1 MGERSASRRPV
12 RMLRVEFRGQP
23 YDWFN
28 LEDAADTIRSAE
40 FPKTLQENIAHYFN
54 IPLEYQAVFDEEG
67 LLSTV
72 VDFVR
77 ALQAVKPSL
86 QIFDIREMG
95 TKAQEAASAQLDKV
109 AEEVKRAQQ
118 MFNNRVSSAAAPAS
132 SYSNGQSVAPAA
144 PGAVTTLRGPN
155 SPRPQPSSGLA
166 GFGTMTYGS
175 EAAAQA
181 VREAAL
187 QAQSQGFRPSN
198 GLPGFSAETFE
209 LQPGTQ
215 PAAGLQAAQMSGQPI
230 VEPVAGVP
238 GAPRGVISNSKPGG
252 EFTSLAYSKPGGGLE
267 INYVQTAA
275 ERPKISDVPTTVGPG
290 PGSTFNN
297 GSMPQM
303 GNAQRVFEVVV
314 TKKPTERYGFANVP
328 SSDSRGLIISWID
341 ANGLLAV
348 WNARNPDK
356 VVRQDDRILS
366 VNGADN
372 IDAMRAQ
379 LQFGTIRLRMQRT

>member
-1 MGERSASRRPV
+1 
-12 RMLRVEFRGQP
+12 MLRVEFHGQP

-28 LEDAADTIRSAE
+28 LEDAADAVRSAE
-40 FPKTLQENIAHYFN
+40 FPITLRENIAHYFN
-54 IPLEYQAVFDEEG
+54 IPLEYQAVFDEDG

-95 TKAQEAASAQLDKV
+95 SKALEAASAQLDKV

-118 MFNNRVSSAAAPAS
+118 TFKNRVSSAAAPAS
-132 SYSNGQSVAPAA
+132 SYSNGQSVAPTA
-144 PGAVTTLRGPN
+144 PGAVSTMKGPN

-166 GFGTMTYGS
+166 GFGNLPYGT
-175 EAAAQA
+175 EAAAEA

-198 GLPGFSAETFE
+198 GLPGFSSEPFE
-209 LQPGTQ
+209 LQLATR
-215 PAAGLQAAQMSGQPI
+215 PAAGLQAAQMSGQPML
-230 VEPVAGVP
+230 EPVAGVP

-252 EFTSLAYSKPGGGLE
+252 EFVSTAYSKPGRGLE
-267 INYVQTAA
+267 IDYEQIAA
-275 ERPKISDVPTTVGPG
+275 ERPKISDVPTTIGPG
-290 PGSTFNN
+290 SCGSTFNN
-297 GSMPQM
+297 GSIPQM
-303 GNAQRVFEVVV
+303 GNVPRVFEVVV

-328 SSDSRGLIISWID
+328 TPDSRGLTISWID

-356 VVRQDDRILS
+356 AVRHNDLILS
-366 VNGADN
+366 VNGVADN

-379 LQFGTIRLRMQRT
+379 LQFETIRLRMQRT